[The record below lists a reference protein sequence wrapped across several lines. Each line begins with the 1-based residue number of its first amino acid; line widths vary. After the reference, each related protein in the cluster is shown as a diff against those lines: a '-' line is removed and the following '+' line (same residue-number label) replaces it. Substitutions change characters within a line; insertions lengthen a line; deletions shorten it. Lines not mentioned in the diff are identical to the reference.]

1 MCPARNRCQVTVTYD
16 GKNPKLWKIDGVAPR
31 PSSPLPAL
39 SFFPGFLVVAIPLPA
54 PGLSPAPSSP
64 HLSTPW
70 VHPVCCLGN
79 PPPHVTGSSGRLAP
93 GAERETKQLGVGS
106 SSQVNPH
113 PHPNS
118 KRVGWDSLGE
128 LEQGAEARSCWE
140 WHSWQPLEGL
150 KQGQLLP

>member
-1 MCPARNRCQVTVTYD
+1 MSSHGNYD

-31 PSSPLPAL
+31 PSSPLPCPL
-39 SFFPGFLVVAIPLPA
+39 FLPRVLVVAIPLPA
-54 PGLSPAPSSP
+54 PGLSPTPSSP
-64 HLSTPW
+64 HLYTPW

-79 PPPHVTGSSGRLAP
+79 PPCRHWQLWRLAP

-113 PHPNS
+113 PHPHPNS
-118 KRVGWDSLGE
+118 KRVGWDSPGE